1 MRPLQVALVAIAV
14 ILVIMVLYVFF
25 AKPTVVL
32 PSVPIPVAGA
42 VALKNIVDSQNANG
56 LDVRVRTDGKIIA
69 EVAGKELAQVGY
81 TPQTLGNTISLAE
94 KVAVPPSA
102 SATVRLAPALIPG
115 LRALILNSALSAYYL
130 LPVEVNLKLI
140 PG

>member
-1 MRPLQVALVAIAV
+1 MRPAQVALIGVTV
-14 ILVIMVLYVFF
+14 VLLILVVYVFV

-32 PSVPIPVAGA
+32 PSVSIAVPGA
-42 VALKNIVDSQNANG
+42 VALKNIVEQQNANG

-81 TPQTLGNTISLAE
+81 TPQTLSNVVGLAE
-94 KVAVPPSA
+94 KVVAVPPSTV
-102 SATVRLAPALIPG
+102 ATIKLAPMLIPG
-115 LRALILNSALSAYYL
+115 VRTLLLNSAITAYYL

-140 PG
+140 P